1 MPRPRRP
8 GAPEPKR
15 RSRKG
20 CWPCKAR
27 KVKCGEEK
35 PSCLNCRRQ
44 NEPCDY
50 SIRLNWGG
58 RTRRRSS
65 VDSPSSQSSGQSGQ
79 FILAFSP
86 SDMMQPDST
95 LLASPYKD
103 TGSLGG
109 DTAGDHVAERLFWE
123 AGYTGEMAIGTS
135 YPRGLYDIHESSAIP
150 DQSLNPSTRTTGKS
164 SVDMSPPS
172 PGKDA
177 AASWSGLSP
186 NMTTVVSREAAPSY
200 PSSITH
206 SLDDFSYPSPA
217 DTGSSIGSFA
227 PFTFSPATMSQPNSF
242 LRHAA
247 DVPEQP
253 LSHSSPGQGGTP
265 DQGYPHSQYSSP
277 TDVVSAYAPY
287 QSQSPSDP
295 HEGVSP
301 LSKNPQLLASSS
313 VVQDTESI
321 PAGVA
326 SNSEDFFNKIM
337 NSPVLSEDHPQVHT
351 SEPLATGHPKLS
363 SMDHEADVPGGLSS
377 AERKWHAYLTSVTD
391 NYGLDCGRP
400 DLDLNK
406 NDDHSAID
414 INYALDLIN
423 SQSESSAASN
433 DRPGNSSSAELKPIS
448 LDGAKFAYYASPVP
462 INIPRYLSPLPPTL
476 VQTPINLMYFHHF
489 INHTARML
497 VPHDCSDNPFVSVL
511 PSMAIGDSNLL
522 NLMLAY
528 SASHRARY
536 LEHPEPATRIAHL
549 VSNVFPALRLA
560 LEDPH
565 EKVTDNH
572 LATAIMLLSLKII
585 SPSTFEVPI
594 PWQSHLKLARE
605 LFLARQEQMT
615 YPGNRIGPFLARW
628 LGYLDIMGTLSCR
641 HTEPPLSE
649 YYSLISTCCSAEGL
663 DEYCVDCF
671 SGFTP
676 RTGLFLTRLA
686 KLVHQCDNERF
697 DEMGIWI
704 SGWRPS
710 ASIILEA
717 QELINELELLR
728 TRAHASSRHF
738 RESGATDII
747 ASDKTFYYAGL
758 LHLHRRVLGTSPFS
772 TPVKEAL
779 DGLREALA
787 QIRFGASAEVGTLF
801 CLFTAGCEAL
811 DPGQRMEI
819 QERFEVLE
827 KTGMKQIQHARKLM
841 QRCWDEN
848 MPWIA
853 LARGEFLG

>member
-1 MPRPRRP
+1 
-8 GAPEPKR
+8 
-15 RSRKG
+15 
-20 CWPCKAR
+20 
-27 KVKCGEEK
+27 
-35 PSCLNCRRQ
+35 
-44 NEPCDY
+44 
-50 SIRLNWGG
+50 
-58 RTRRRSS
+58 
-65 VDSPSSQSSGQSGQ
+65 
-79 FILAFSP
+79 
-86 SDMMQPDST
+86 MQPDST
-95 LLASPYKD
+95 LLASPFKS

-109 DTAGDHVAERLFWE
+109 DATGDHVTESLFWE
-123 AGYTGEMAIGTS
+123 AGHTGEMAIGTS

-164 SVDMSPPS
+164 SVDMSP
-172 PGKDA
+172 GKDA
-177 AASWSGLSP
+177 TASWTGLSQ
-186 NMTTVVSREAAPSY
+186 MATVVPREAIPSY
-200 PSSITH
+200 PSSISH

-217 DTGSSIGSFA
+217 DTGSSIGSLA
-227 PFTFSPATMSQPNSF
+227 PFNFSPATMSQPSSF
-242 LRHAA
+242 LRHSA

-253 LSHSSPGQGGTP
+253 LSHSSPGQGDTP
-265 DQGYPHSQYSSP
+265 DQGQPHSQYSSP
-277 TDVVSAYAPY
+277 ADAVSIYAPY

-295 HEGVSP
+295 HEGMSP
-301 LSKNPQLLASSS
+301 LFKSPQLFASPS
-313 VVQDTESI
+313 VAQDTESM

-326 SNSEDFFNKIM
+326 SSTEDFFNKIM
-337 NSPVLSEDHPQVHT
+337 NSPVLSENRPQVHAG
-351 SEPLATGHPKLS
+351 EPLATDDFKTLSMGH
-363 SMDHEADVPGGLSS
+363 AVDVPGGFSS

-423 SQSESSAASN
+423 SQSESSATSS
-433 DRPGNSSSAELKPIS
+433 DRPGDSSSADSKQIR

-462 INIPRYLSPLPPTL
+462 INIPRYLSPLPQAL

-511 PSMAIGDSNLL
+511 PSSESRARLLSIHVDHFTLRQCADLIVAIGDSNLL

-536 LEHPEPATRIAHL
+536 LEHPEPTTRIAHW
-549 VSNVFPALRLA
+549 VSNVFPALRVA

-585 SPSTFEVPI
+585 SPGTFE
-594 PWQSHLKLARE
+594 
-605 LFLARQEQMT
+605 MM
-615 YPGNRIGPFLARW
+615 YPGSRIGPFLARW

-649 YYSLISTCCSAEGL
+649 YYSLISTCYSVEGL

-676 RTGLFLTRLA
+676 RTGLFLTRLG

-697 DEMGIWI
+697 DEIGMWI

-710 ASIILEA
+710 ADIILEA
-717 QELINELELLR
+717 QELINDLEILR
-728 TRAHASSRHF
+728 TRAHANSRHF

-747 ASDKTFYYAGL
+747 ASDRAFYYAGL

-772 TPVKEAL
+772 TPVKDAL
-779 DGLREALA
+779 EGLREALA
-787 QIRFGASAEVGTLF
+787 QIRFGPSAEVGTLF
-801 CLFTAGCEAL
+801 CWFTAGCEAQ
-811 DPGQRMEI
+811 DPGQRMDI

-827 KTGMKQIQHARKLM
+827 KTGMKQINHARKLM

-848 MPWIA
+848 LPWIA

>member
-1 MPRPRRP
+1 
-8 GAPEPKR
+8 
-15 RSRKG
+15 
-20 CWPCKAR
+20 
-27 KVKCGEEK
+27 
-35 PSCLNCRRQ
+35 
-44 NEPCDY
+44 
-50 SIRLNWGG
+50 
-58 RTRRRSS
+58 
-65 VDSPSSQSSGQSGQ
+65 
-79 FILAFSP
+79 
-86 SDMMQPDST
+86 
-95 LLASPYKD
+95 
-103 TGSLGG
+103 
-109 DTAGDHVAERLFWE
+109 
-123 AGYTGEMAIGTS
+123 
-135 YPRGLYDIHESSAIP
+135 
-150 DQSLNPSTRTTGKS
+150 
-164 SVDMSPPS
+164 
-172 PGKDA
+172 
-177 AASWSGLSP
+177 
-186 NMTTVVSREAAPSY
+186 MTTAVSREAIPSY
-200 PSSITH
+200 PPSTSH

-227 PFTFSPATMSQPNSF
+227 PFAFSPAAMSQPSS
-242 LRHAA
+242 LLQHPA

-253 LSHSSPGQGGTP
+253 LSHSSPRQGGTP
-265 DQGYPHSQYSSP
+265 DQGLTHSHYSSP
-277 TDVVSAYAPY
+277 VDITSTYGPY
-287 QSQSPSDP
+287 KSQSPSDP
-295 HEGVSP
+295 HEGMSP
-301 LSKNPQLLASSS
+301 HSKNPQLFASTG

-321 PAGVA
+321 PADVT
-326 SNSEDFFNKIM
+326 SRTEDFFHKVM
-337 NSPVLSEDHPQVHT
+337 NSPGLSENPPQAHAG
-351 SEPLATGHPKLS
+351 EPPITGYSRLLS
-363 SMDHEADVPGGLSS
+363 TDHEVDASEVLSS

-400 DLDLNK
+400 DRDLNK

-423 SQSESSAASN
+423 SAPSI
-433 DRPGNSSSAELKPIS
+433 DRPDDSSPAGSKQNS

-549 VSNVFPALRLA
+549 VSNVFPALRVA

-585 SPSTFEVPI
+585 SPGTFEVPI
-594 PWQSHLKLARE
+594 PWQSHLKLARQ

-641 HTEPPLSE
+641 HTEPPLPE
-649 YYSLISTCCSAEGL
+649 YYSLITTCCSVEGF

-676 RTGLFLTRLA
+676 RTGLFLTKLG

-704 SGWRPS
+704 SGWKPS
-710 ASIILEA
+710 ANIILEA
-717 QELINELELLR
+717 QELINDLETLR
-728 TRAHASSRHF
+728 ARAHANSRHF
-738 RESGATDII
+738 RDSGATDII
-747 ASDKTFYYAGL
+747 AGDKAFYYAGL

-779 DGLREALA
+779 SGLREALT
-787 QIRFGASAEVGTLF
+787 QLRFGASAEVGTVF
-801 CLFTAGCEAL
+801 CLFTAGCETR
-811 DPGQRMEI
+811 DPKQRMDI
-819 QERFEVLE
+819 QERFEALE
-827 KTGMKQIQHARKLM
+827 QTGMKQIQHARKLM
-841 QRCWDEN
+841 QRCWDEEL
-848 MPWIA
+848 PWIA

>member
-1 MPRPRRP
+1 
-8 GAPEPKR
+8 
-15 RSRKG
+15 
-20 CWPCKAR
+20 
-27 KVKCGEEK
+27 
-35 PSCLNCRRQ
+35 
-44 NEPCDY
+44 
-50 SIRLNWGG
+50 
-58 RTRRRSS
+58 
-65 VDSPSSQSSGQSGQ
+65 
-79 FILAFSP
+79 
-86 SDMMQPDST
+86 
-95 LLASPYKD
+95 
-103 TGSLGG
+103 
-109 DTAGDHVAERLFWE
+109 
-123 AGYTGEMAIGTS
+123 
-135 YPRGLYDIHESSAIP
+135 
-150 DQSLNPSTRTTGKS
+150 
-164 SVDMSPPS
+164 
-172 PGKDA
+172 
-177 AASWSGLSP
+177 
-186 NMTTVVSREAAPSY
+186 MTTVVSREAVPSY
-200 PSSITH
+200 PPSISH

-217 DTGSSIGSFA
+217 DTGSSIGSLA
-227 PFTFSPATMSQPNSF
+227 PFTFSPATTTQPSSF
-242 LRHAA
+242 LRHSA

-253 LSHSSPGQGGTP
+253 LGHSSPGQGSTP
-265 DQGYPHSQYSSP
+265 DQGYPHSEYSSP
-277 TDVVSAYAPY
+277 TDAVNAYATY

-295 HEGVSP
+295 HEGMSS
-301 LSKNPQLLASSS
+301 LSKNPQLFSSPS
-313 VVQDTESI
+313 VTQDAESM

-326 SNSEDFFNKIM
+326 SSTEDFFNKIM
-337 NSPVLSEDHPQVHT
+337 NSPPLSENR
-351 SEPLATGHPKLS
+351 PLVTGDPRPLG
-363 SMDHEADVPGGLSS
+363 MGHEVDVPGELSS

-423 SQSESSAASN
+423 TQSESSAASN
-433 DRPGNSSSAELKPIS
+433 DRHADSSSADSQQYS
-448 LDGAKFAYYASPVP
+448 LDGVKFAYYASPVP

-536 LEHPEPATRIAHL
+536 LEHPEPATRIAHW
-549 VSNVFPALRLA
+549 VSNVFPALRVA

-605 LFLARQEQMT
+605 LFLARREQMT

-676 RTGLFLTRLA
+676 RTGLFLTKLG

-779 DGLREALA
+779 DGLRAALA

-801 CLFTAGCEAL
+801 CLFTAGCEAH

>member
-1 MPRPRRP
+1 
-8 GAPEPKR
+8 
-15 RSRKG
+15 
-20 CWPCKAR
+20 
-27 KVKCGEEK
+27 
-35 PSCLNCRRQ
+35 
-44 NEPCDY
+44 
-50 SIRLNWGG
+50 
-58 RTRRRSS
+58 
-65 VDSPSSQSSGQSGQ
+65 
-79 FILAFSP
+79 
-86 SDMMQPDST
+86 MQPDST
-95 LLASPYKD
+95 LLASPFKT

-109 DTAGDHVAERLFWE
+109 DTAGDHVAESLFWE
-123 AGYTGEMAIGTS
+123 AGHTGEMAIGTS

-164 SVDMSPPS
+164 SVDMSPSS

-177 AASWSGLSP
+177 AASWSGLSSQ
-186 NMTTVVSREAAPSY
+186 MTTVVSREAIPSY
-200 PSSITH
+200 PSSISH

-217 DTGSSIGSFA
+217 DTGSSIGSLA

-242 LRHAA
+242 LQHSA

-265 DQGYPHSQYSSP
+265 DQGHPHSQYSSP
-277 TDVVSAYAPY
+277 ADAVSTYAFY

-295 HEGVSP
+295 HEDMSP
-301 LSKNPQLLASSS
+301 LFKSPQLFASSS
-313 VVQDTESI
+313 GAQDTDSM

-326 SNSEDFFNKIM
+326 SSTEDFFNKIM
-337 NSPVLSEDHPQVHT
+337 NSPVLSENRLQVHAG
-351 SEPLATGHPKLS
+351 EPLATGDFRPLS
-363 SMDHEADVPGGLSS
+363 MGHEVDVPGGLSS

-423 SQSESSAASN
+423 SQSESSATSS
-433 DRPGNSSSAELKPIS
+433 DSSSADSKQIS
-448 LDGAKFAYYASPVP
+448 LDGRKFAYYASPIP

-536 LEHPEPATRIAHL
+536 LEHPEPSTRIAHW
-549 VSNVFPALRLA
+549 VSNVFPALRVA

-585 SPSTFEVPI
+585 SPGTFE
-594 PWQSHLKLARE
+594 
-605 LFLARQEQMT
+605 MT

-649 YYSLISTCCSAEGL
+649 YYSLISTCCSVEGL

-676 RTGLFLTRLA
+676 RTGLFLTRLG

-710 ASIILEA
+710 ADIILQA
-717 QELINELELLR
+717 QELINDLDILR

-747 ASDKTFYYAGL
+747 ASDKAFYYAGL

-772 TPVKEAL
+772 TPVKDAL

-787 QIRFGASAEVGTLF
+787 QIRFGPSAEVGTLF
-801 CLFTAGCEAL
+801 CWFTAGCEAH

-841 QRCWDEN
+841 QRCWDEKL
-848 MPWIA
+848 PWIA